1 MKRRL
6 NEKQANEKKIE
17 KGSMGSKV
25 LVLTYKFIFAALIAA
40 VCEAF
45 IGRIYRIKGGS
56 RYQNRERK
64 DVVKRDDIQQKNK
77 IGKAF
82 TFKSSFPLKAGNVLL
97 KLPAEPKV
105 DEEVEAA
112 VEGEADMADQHQEV
126 EPVRRW
132 SRTVRELHLNPA
144 LGQIGNQ
151 SW

>member
-25 LVLTYKFIFAALIAA
+25 LVLKNKFIFAALIAA
-40 VCEAF
+40 VGEAF
-45 IGRIYRIKGGS
+45 IGRIYRINVGG
-56 RYQNRERK
+56 RYQKRERK

-112 VEGEADMADQHQEV
+112 VEGEADMADQDEEV
-126 EPVRRW
+126 EPVGRW
-132 SRTVRELHLNPA
+132 LGTVR
-144 LGQIGNQ
+144 
-151 SW
+151 